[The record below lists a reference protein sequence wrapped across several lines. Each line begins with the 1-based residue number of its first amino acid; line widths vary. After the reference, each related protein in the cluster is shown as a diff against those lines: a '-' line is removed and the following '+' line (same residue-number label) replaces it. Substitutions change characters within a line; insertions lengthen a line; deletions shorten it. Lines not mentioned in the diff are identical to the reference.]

1 MASKTKKSKDEEP
14 PQESSDTEDPIKE
27 RKLYLQGECRIISQ
41 HLDTYMARAE
51 QVLQASKQLEKE
63 AQRTEEQSQSYLSCG
78 EKLSQDP
85 PGMIITLSDHHRQ
98 ELARIQ
104 AHKEELVPRY
114 EGKEQEVRS
123 VLEETEAEASR
134 MDTELQQLEPYKQQK
149 VQAEQRLKAL
159 ERELR
164 VTRIR
169 CAEETHAVRS
179 RFLQDKAEC
188 EQQFQRRMQQLTWG
202 AQEVAMKALIQH
214 VEEVKA
220 ENRLLRHELMGLLQ
234 HCQLLRDTRVRL
246 QDQKEELLREN
257 LCLQLM
263 PARHRRDSL
272 PSLPVRAS
280 H

>member
-1 MASKTKKSKDEEP
+1 MRIYHYKCSLKP
-14 PQESSDTEDPIKE
+14 SDF
-27 RKLYLQGECRIISQ
+27 
-41 HLDTYMARAE
+41 
-51 QVLQASKQLEKE
+51 
-63 AQRTEEQSQSYLSCG
+63 
-78 EKLSQDP
+78 
-85 PGMIITLSDHHRQ
+85 
-98 ELARIQ
+98 
-104 AHKEELVPRY
+104 
-114 EGKEQEVRS
+114 
-123 VLEETEAEASR
+123 
-134 MDTELQQLEPYKQQK
+134 
-149 VQAEQRLKAL
+149 
-159 ERELR
+159 
-164 VTRIR
+164 
-169 CAEETHAVRS
+169 

-280 H
+280 LDAGEGLWSMDHKISASQNPSIPKSQHLKIPASQNPRCCRHSIPKSQHPQIPASQNPSILKPSCCRHSIPKSQDHKIPASQNPSIPKSQHPQIPAAADTASPNSSSILPGTQAGIIRLEYFTCCDGKPQNCVWLEIPSLK